1 MCDKF
6 FLRLRHGPEV
16 NITFIVDI
24 LPKIIID
31 FLPPMEVLQ
40 TVVTDFVSPHQSRP
54 RLSASIMAEVCL
66 VSSSVKLVLSLG
78 IFRPLHFSSR
88 MDIKQYLLSGY
99 CYLWI
104 VLCSSKQRVCVSI

>member
-1 MCDKF
+1 MTMCL

-54 RLSASIMAEVCL
+54 RLAASIMAEVCL
-66 VSSSVKLVLSLG
+66 FLIS
-78 IFRPLHFSSR
+78 
-88 MDIKQYLLSGY
+88 Q
-99 CYLWI
+99 
-104 VLCSSKQRVCVSI
+104 